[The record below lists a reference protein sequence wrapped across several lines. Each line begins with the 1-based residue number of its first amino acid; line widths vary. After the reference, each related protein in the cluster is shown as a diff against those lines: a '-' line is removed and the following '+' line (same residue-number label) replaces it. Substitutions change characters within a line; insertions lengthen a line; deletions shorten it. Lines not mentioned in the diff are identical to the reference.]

1 MLIQGDVKTYV
12 EVSMIPNPYPSWWL
26 RQLLMV
32 LGTR

>member
-12 EVSMIPNPYPSWWL
+12 EVSMIRNPYPSWRL

-32 LGTR
+32 LGTW